1 MGLTNR
7 DLEVVR
13 LLEKNMILSAEQ
25 IATLFFNKNGNFSSA
40 LTIARR
46 RLSFLTEKKYIK
58 RIKDYSN
65 GSFVYF
71 IGKTPNITKHK
82 MLFGD
87 VLVTLKKYKYEINDV
102 CIEYTDFYD
111 EGFRIRPD
119 MRVELSKDGVRF
131 SLFVEVDIS
140 KKFTNG
146 EIYRDILI
154 HRNSVKC
161 LKNTPF
167 AILSVCDSELPK
179 EVDFKVAHANTELN
193 KSAAFDDL
201 LSFIHYPEDVVGFS
215 GVENK
220 KLSKPTREAM
230 GMKTYTYKFILS
242 NGVSYTVK
250 SEIRTINGVISRV
263 FQGLVSDSFKI
274 TKWELNDEL
283 DGRNSVVINSNH
295 VVSIEYCE

>member
-1 MGLTNR
+1 M
-7 DLEVVR
+7 
-13 LLEKNMILSAEQ
+13 
-25 IATLFFNKNGNFSSA
+25 
-40 LTIARR
+40 
-46 RLSFLTEKKYIK
+46 
-58 RIKDYSN
+58 
-65 GSFVYF
+65 
-71 IGKTPNITKHK
+71 
-82 MLFGD
+82 
-87 VLVTLKKYKYEINDV
+87 
-102 CIEYTDFYD
+102 
-111 EGFRIRPD
+111 
-119 MRVELSKDGVRF
+119 
-131 SLFVEVDIS
+131 
-140 KKFTNG
+140 
-146 EIYRDILI
+146 
-154 HRNSVKC
+154 
-161 LKNTPF
+161 
-167 AILSVCDSELPK
+167 
-179 EVDFKVAHANTELN
+179 N

-263 FQGLVSDSFKI
+263 FQGLVSDSFKS